1 MSLLWKHDMYAV
13 KGHSHV
19 IGLDEAGRGPLAGPV
34 VVAAV
39 TLNSDFFKLAS
50 HRKNTSEFNDSKLL
64 AEERRLELF
73 RWMEK
78 AREQDRLN
86 YASETAEVE
95 EIEQYNVYQATTRAM
110 RRAIEKLPS
119 ELQPQPTTDDL
130 PLFQTSGKESV
141 LRPLVLLDGKPM
153 KKLGHPHRAI
163 VKGDSISLAIA
174 MASILAKTLRDKM
187 LIELSN
193 EFPQYG
199 FASHKGYGTPQ
210 HIEALLKHG
219 ACPQHR
225 PRFLRN
231 LEL

>member
-1 MSLLWKHDMYAV
+1 MYAV

-50 HRKNTSEFNDSKLL
+50 HRKNTREFNDSKLL

-130 PLFQTSGKESV
+130 RYFKHQLRRTSYV
-141 LRPLVLLDGKPM
+141 P
-153 KKLGHPHRAI
+153 
-163 VKGDSISLAIA
+163 
-174 MASILAKTLRDKM
+174 
-187 LIELSN
+187 
-193 EFPQYG
+193 
-199 FASHKGYGTPQ
+199 
-210 HIEALLKHG
+210 
-219 ACPQHR
+219 
-225 PRFLRN
+225 
-231 LEL
+231 

>member
-1 MSLLWKHDMYAV
+1 MYAV

-39 TLNSDFFKLAS
+39 TLSSDFFKLAS
-50 HRKNTSEFNDSKLL
+50 HRKNTREFNDSKLL

-86 YASETAEVE
+86 YALETAEVE
-95 EIEQYNVYQATTRAM
+95 EIEQHNVYQATTRAM

-130 PLFQTSGKESV
+130 PLFQTSVKESV
-141 LRPLVLLDGKPM
+141 LRPP
-153 KKLGHPHRAI
+153 
-163 VKGDSISLAIA
+163 SS
-174 MASILAKTLRDKM
+174 T
-187 LIELSN
+187 
-193 EFPQYG
+193 
-199 FASHKGYGTPQ
+199 
-210 HIEALLKHG
+210 
-219 ACPQHR
+219 
-225 PRFLRN
+225 
-231 LEL
+231 